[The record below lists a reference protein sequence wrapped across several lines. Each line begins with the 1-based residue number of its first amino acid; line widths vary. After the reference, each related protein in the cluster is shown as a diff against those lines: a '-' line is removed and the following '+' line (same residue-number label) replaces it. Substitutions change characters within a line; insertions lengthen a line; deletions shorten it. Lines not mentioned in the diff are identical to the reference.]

1 MLLFTGALMST
12 DEQKQQDGRLEMMN
26 NTEAHTDLYTLV
38 IIHTGKKM
46 FSLNAL

>member
-38 IIHTGKKM
+38 IIHTGKK
-46 FSLNAL
+46 NV